1 MSEKQEAQIQTGI
14 RLSDSLLGRIDK
26 LVERMS
32 EPGLQ
37 LTRADIL
44 RLAVFRGVEQLEAE
58 KKKR

>member
-1 MSEKQEAQIQTGI
+1 MSDKQETQTQTGI
-14 RLSDSLLGRIDK
+14 RLSDSLLGRVDK